1 MLTSQKTSV
10 TIHSMVPIRPD
21 HFDFTF
27 DPNTLESLRKRLGL
41 TQAVLAEQLDVPVNT
56 VSRWETGATTPDA
69 KALAAIYS
77 IAKRRG
83 VTPQFFKRRASL
95 TQTQNQRTKL
105 FFVWDFQNHA
115 IPADE
120 VQEEFSYVRKYLDLC
135 FPKTRSSRRFLAY
148 TGLGQF
154 GAGQELEGLD
164 FDVIESFIDAD
175 SQIIKDVQEACQT
188 RPAKTVII
196 LVTNDGNFSDMLLHL
211 KRTKVDAYVW
221 GSDECNERLRKAL
234 GDGRFVHWDAPF
246 VVTECVE
253 VIKEL
258 NGEAISKGEFGNRCK
273 NRLDESAIYP
283 DDVGF
288 SRRNPY
294 GILLQWLEA
303 QGFIVITSVSGR
315 PKLVT
320 IKLLP

>member
-1 MLTSQKTSV
+1 
-10 TIHSMVPIRPD
+10 MVPIRPD

-69 KALAAIYS
+69 RALAAIYS

-95 TQTQNQRTKL
+95 TRTQNQRTNL
-105 FFVWDFQNHA
+105 VFVWDFENRGFDA
-115 IPADE
+115 SNI
-120 VQEEFSYVRKYLDLC
+120 VEEYLYIRKYLDLC
-135 FPKTRSSRRFLAY
+135 FPKTRSSRHLRAY
-148 TGLGQF
+148 RAPHLQGVRV
-154 GAGQELEGLD
+154 ELERLG
-164 FDVIESFIDAD
+164 FIVVENHFNTG
-175 SQIIKDVQEACQT
+175 SQIIEHVQEACQT
-188 RPAKTVII
+188 RPTKTVVI
-196 LVTNDGNFSDMLLHL
+196 LVTDDGNFSDMLLEL
-211 KRTKVDAYVW
+211 KRTKVDTYVW
-221 GSDECNERLRKAL
+221 GSDECSERLRKAL